1 MSGGA
6 RVRVWDAPV
15 RIVHWLIALA
25 MPALWWT
32 AERDEMEWHRRLG
45 YLVLGLLLFRIAW
58 GFVGGS
64 TARFSS
70 FLRGPRALIAY
81 AGQLARGERAVV
93 VGHNPMGGW
102 SVLAMIALLACETTL
117 GLFAVDV
124 DGLEP
129 GPLSRFVSF
138 DAGRLAAH
146 WHHWLFNALLALIGL
161 HLAAIAF
168 YALVKRDNL
177 VWPMVTG
184 ARPGTE
190 ATAEPLRAAPA
201 WRLITVAIL
210 ALALAA
216 WIARGLR

>member
-1 MSGGA
+1 MAGA
-6 RVRVWDAPV
+6 VRAPVWDAPV

-32 AERDEMEWHRRLG
+32 AEKGALDWHRRLG
-45 YLVLGLLLFRIAW
+45 YAILGLVVFRLIW
-58 GFVGGS
+58 GVVGGS

-70 FLRGPRALIAY
+70 FVRGPRTVAAY
-81 AGQLARGERAVV
+81 AGKLLRGESAVV
-93 VGHNPMGGW
+93 IGHNPMGGW
-102 SVLAMIALLACETTL
+102 SVVALLALIAAETGL

-124 DGLEP
+124 DGLES

-138 DAGRLAAH
+138 EAGRFAAH
-146 WHHWLFNALLALIGL
+146 WHHRLFNGLLALIGL

-177 VWPMVTG
+177 VAPMLTGSRAAPADVRPMV
-184 ARPGTE
+184 
-190 ATAEPLRAAPA
+190 AAPA
-201 WRLITVAIL
+201 WRALVAAAAAA
-210 ALALAA
+210 ALAV